1 MISDNVKAIGANA
14 FDNCSELSEIK
25 LPASLNVICDEM
37 FSGCTSLTSV
47 VIPDSVTAIHKGA
60 FSGCANI
67 TEISYK
73 GKTCGRD
80 NLIELYKDLNGEEW
94 LSMIIDKTV

>member
-60 FSGCANI
+60 FSAVQ
-67 TEISYK
+67 ISRK
-73 GKTCGRD
+73 FLTRVRPAGV
-80 NLIELYKDLNGEEW
+80 
-94 LSMIIDKTV
+94 II